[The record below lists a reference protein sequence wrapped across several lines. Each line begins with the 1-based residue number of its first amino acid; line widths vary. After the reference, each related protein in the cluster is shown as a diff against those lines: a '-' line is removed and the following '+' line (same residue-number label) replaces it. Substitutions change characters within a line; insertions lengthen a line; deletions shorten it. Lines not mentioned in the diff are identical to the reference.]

1 MSVHLNID
9 LGELEHE
16 PDELFRICTVANVA
30 CGGHA
35 GDRASMLRSIARARA
50 SGATLAAHP
59 SYFDREGFGR
69 RRGFSR
75 PSEMRDAVYLQCSVL
90 AELAAA
96 EGLQVSLAKA
106 HGGLYHDANADPE
119 VAAALIE
126 AVRAAL
132 PDLRAVVGMPGS
144 ALQPIAAGFGLGFQ
158 REGFGDRRYDDRMQ
172 LIPRSAPDA
181 LLSDPQACVTQS
193 LLLARLRRCDTL
205 CLHGDTPDALVIARA
220 VRSALRAEGLLA
232 GAT

>member
-1 MSVHLNID
+1 MSVQLNID
-9 LGELEHE
+9 LGELDDE
-16 PDELFRICTVANVA
+16 PDELFQLCTVANVA

-35 GDRASMLRSIARARA
+35 GDRASMRRSILRARA
-50 SGATLAAHP
+50 AGATVAAHP
-59 SYFDREGFGR
+59 SYYDREGFGR
-69 RRGFSR
+69 RRGFSG
-75 PSEMRDAVYLQCSVL
+75 PAEMRDVVYLQCSVL

-96 EGLQVSLAKA
+96 EGVQVSLAKA

-119 VAAALIE
+119 VAALMIE

-132 PDLRAVVGMPGS
+132 PEVRGVVGMPGS
-144 ALQPIAAGFGLGFQ
+144 ALQPIAAGVGLAFQ

-172 LIPRSAPDA
+172 LVPRSAPDA
-181 LLSDPQACVTQS
+181 LLADPQACVTQS

-205 CLHGDTPDALVIARA
+205 CLHGDTPNALAIARA
-220 VRSALRAEGLLA
+220 VRAALRAEGLLA